1 MNGPVPKEQLR
12 QAYEARLR
20 LLVPADA
27 AELARLPLVQLI
39 PEKIRA
45 SVIGKIQ
52 RYAHFLDFA
61 PGQAVVSA
69 GEWSDSVYAI
79 VRGAAVVLEPAQE
92 APWTAVV
99 RGTTPGPAP
108 TSRPA
113 PPRVQ
118 TLGVGDLFGDRSALS
133 RFPVSATVSA
143 WTPLRVLRVR
153 LPALRMLTAVAP
165 ELKKRLDQ
173 RYREETLA
181 HQLRR
186 VGLFAE
192 VDEAA
197 LQRLRE
203 RARLL
208 SFSPGQV
215 VAREGTLA
223 DSFYLVRGGYL
234 KVSVDVGGADLAV
247 TYLRPGD
254 FAGETA
260 ILLDE
265 RWPFTLQAVE
275 HAELVRLEHE
285 DMVAAVGD
293 KPRLKD
299 RLWDEALARLK
310 TRGVVARNPV
320 ASEYLQMA
328 IETGL
333 VHGESVLL
341 IDLSTCTRCDDCV
354 QACADT
360 HGGQPV
366 FIREGKRY
374 RHWLVP
380 TACYQCTDPVCLVDC
395 PTGAIR
401 REVSTLEVTI
411 DAPTCI
417 GCSNCATRCPWNN
430 IVMVETGS
438 VRKDGKPDEVAVKCD
453 LCHGRA
459 EGPACVSACPHG
471 SAVRISFKDMAAV
484 RSVLR

>member
-1 MNGPVPKEQLR
+1 MSSPAPKEQLR
-12 QAYEARLR
+12 HAYEARLR
-20 LLVPADA
+20 LLVPGDA
-27 AELARLPLVQLI
+27 AELARLPLVQLV
-39 PEKIRA
+39 PERIRESVIAKIRP
-45 SVIGKIQ
+45 
-52 RYAHFLDFA
+52 YAHFLDFA
-61 PGQAVVSA
+61 PGQVVITA

-79 VRGAAVVLEPAQE
+79 VRGAAVVAEPSQE
-92 APWTAVV
+92 APRRAAV
-99 RGTTPGPAP
+99 RGAPAAP
-108 TSRPA
+108 AATARPA

-118 TLGVGDLFGDRSALS
+118 TLGAGDLFGDRSALS
-133 RFPVSATVSA
+133 RFPVSATVTA

-165 ELKKRLDQ
+165 ELRKQLDQ
-173 RYREETLA
+173 RYRAETLA

-197 LQRLRE
+197 LARLRE
-203 RARLL
+203 RADLV
-208 SFSPGQV
+208 SFSPGQI

-223 DSFYLVRGGYL
+223 DCFYLVRGGYL

-247 TYLRPGD
+247 SYLRPGD

-275 HAELVRLEHE
+275 HAELVRLDRE
-285 DMVAAVGD
+285 DMAAAVGG

-299 RLWDEALARLK
+299 RLWEEALARLK
-310 TRGVVARNPV
+310 TRGAVARNPI

-341 IDLSTCTRCDDCV
+341 VDLTTCTRCDDCV

-360 HGGQPV
+360 HGGRPV

-374 RHWLVP
+374 RNWLVP

-401 REVSTLEVTI
+401 RAVSTLEVTI
-411 DAPTCI
+411 DEATCI
-417 GCSNCATRCPWNN
+417 GCTNCATRCPWGN

-438 VRKDGKPDEVAVKCD
+438 VRADGKPDEVAVKCD
-453 LCHGRA
+453 LCRGRA

-471 SAVRISFKDMAAV
+471 SALRISFKDMGAV